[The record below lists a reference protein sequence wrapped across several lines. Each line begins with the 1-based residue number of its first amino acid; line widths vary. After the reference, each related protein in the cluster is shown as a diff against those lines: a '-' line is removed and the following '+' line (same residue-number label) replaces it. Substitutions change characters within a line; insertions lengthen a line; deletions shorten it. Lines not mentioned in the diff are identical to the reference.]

1 MADPDDPAIPQ
12 APADDQTSTPI
23 TDAEALSTPE
33 TSEPMLEVHAPHE
46 SIHTWKS
53 FFIHIA
59 TIVIGLLIAV
69 GLEQAVETIH
79 WHNQVRAAR
88 DVLRQELLEADGFYE
103 FRVAVNECVAQRLS
117 KLNDIVES
125 IAEHAKVE
133 P

>member
-1 MADPDDPAIPQ
+1 MADHIDSAIASDTANTMRPASPPG
-12 APADDQTSTPI
+12 APTTAN
-23 TDAEALSTPE
+23 PE
-33 TSEPMLEVHAPHE
+33 EISQPMLEVHAPHE

-117 KLNDIVES
+117 S
-125 IAEHAKVE
+125 
-133 P
+133 